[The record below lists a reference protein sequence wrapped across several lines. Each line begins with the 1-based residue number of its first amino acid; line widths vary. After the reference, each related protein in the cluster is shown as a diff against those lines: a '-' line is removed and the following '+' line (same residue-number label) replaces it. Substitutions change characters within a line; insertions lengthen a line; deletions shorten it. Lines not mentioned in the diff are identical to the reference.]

1 MKIVNKTAMQQVV
14 MQQLETLWEIKIYG
28 LIIVK
33 SNEDDDVAPI
43 NQQWI
48 TDHYDIAYST
58 VNRTIKSLQDKD
70 LIKKVFK
77 NNKLCF
83 QLAGEL
89 KEKFDLDVNAWAT
102 VNADYAKFFKDS
114 DFIPIKKR
122 KLSWAEYQEKKK
134 KEDWKKFKAK
144 EEYKRTPEYLEEW
157 KKKKAHREKRKQE
170 YENEM
175 NEDNNNE
182 DDSWLDDIKEKTPTF
197 LERSKAAKEIKDLI
211 SKND

>member
-1 MKIVNKTAMQQVV
+1 MKLVNKTAMQQVV
-14 MQQLETLWEIKIYG
+14 MQQLETIWEIKIYG

-83 QLAGEL
+83 QLAGVL

-114 DFIPIKKR
+114 DFIPIKKS
-122 KLSWAEYQEKKK
+122 KLTYAQYQAKKK
-134 KEDWKKFKAK
+134 KEEQKKYEEKQKYYRSPEYAEKKNKENRERRKIQQQLLK
-144 EEYKRTPEYLEEW
+144 EEQQQL
-157 KKKKAHREKRKQE
+157 A
-170 YENEM
+170 EN
-175 NEDNNNE
+175 N
-182 DDSWLDDIKEKTPTF
+182 WFDDIKEKTPTF
-197 LERSKAAKEIKDLI
+197 LERSKAAKEIKELI